1 MDSNKELT
9 LIDLIV
15 IQNTI
20 SLTPK
25 LFYEPIKSIPA
36 IVADK
41 NSLYV
46 VSDEYS
52 LGKYSEKQR
61 ENWVGSDITICENEA
76 QLRDFIRQARE
87 GKIIVEPL
95 PRSLMQKPP
104 IQRPK
109 RPAVQAPLF
118 NNIVNFPSSIA
129 SHFSHYCPIK
139 IKKH

>member
-9 LIDLIV
+9 LIDLVV

-46 VSDEYS
+46 VSDEYFA
-52 LGKYSEKQR
+52 
-61 ENWVGSDITICENEA
+61 I
-76 QLRDFIRQARE
+76 
-87 GKIIVEPL
+87 
-95 PRSLMQKPP
+95 
-104 IQRPK
+104 
-109 RPAVQAPLF
+109 
-118 NNIVNFPSSIA
+118 
-129 SHFSHYCPIK
+129 H
-139 IKKH
+139 